1 MIRCKTFSWA
11 ACSPSASFIAC
22 TNKVL
27 MTYGKLSSLTSAILE
42 NAHWP
47 RGRFR
52 SGNNCCN
59 FPAQNHAILRRIG
72 ICIQRRSST
81 WGSQNLLNVNS
92 IPLVNS
98 PEQERHESRN
108 RGLSGAHSK
117 PLPSS
122 VKQTLL
128 FFLRHF
134 ASQHMSVPATD
145 EQVSTLYMEVRRKS
159 PLQTSHDKLSSIND
173 LFVHAWVPCVVA
185 SSNVIDMSV
194 GRIFV
199 DKLPNTDTVL
209 EFPFSIIYVPPTSP
223 GNTRVPRNKC
233 AALRSDVEWRGN
245 ILVVKHG
252 KRKPVINV
260 EPEDASLV
268 DTIVN
273 AYLDEELLD

>member
-1 MIRCKTFSWA
+1 
-11 ACSPSASFIAC
+11 
-22 TNKVL
+22 
-27 MTYGKLSSLTSAILE
+27 
-42 NAHWP
+42 
-47 RGRFR
+47 
-52 SGNNCCN
+52 
-59 FPAQNHAILRRIG
+59 
-72 ICIQRRSST
+72 
-81 WGSQNLLNVNS
+81 
-92 IPLVNS
+92 
-98 PEQERHESRN
+98 
-108 RGLSGAHSK
+108 
-117 PLPSS
+117 
-122 VKQTLL
+122 
-128 FFLRHF
+128 
-134 ASQHMSVPATD
+134 MSVPATD

-159 PLQTSHDKLSSIND
+159 PAYPGFAYGFIYATGSSKRRTVAIPYNYGVDKLSSIND
-173 LFVHAWVPCVVA
+173 LFVHAWVPCVIA
-185 SSNVIDMSV
+185 SSSVIDMSV

-273 AYLDEELLD
+273 A